1 MGLEGGG
8 AVNGGRVTPGGG
20 AGAPGGGTG
29 GRPDAVQM
37 VASASDGPPVSSE
50 VLAEALEE
58 EDAPAVDTAALQQ
71 RIAELEAD
79 LAKAEARL
87 SAQSERITLERE
99 LTAAGVVDL
108 ETGVAL
114 AERLLEMGDEDDPA
128 RAVARLRARK
138 PFLFPD
144 GGTVHEGPGAKA
156 SRASAMSG
164 DVRGGGLGAID
175 EMASSARATG
185 DRRELLRYLR
195 ARRGS

>member
-1 MGLEGGG
+1 M
-8 AVNGGRVTPGGG
+8 T
-20 AGAPGGGTG
+20 
-29 GRPDAVQM
+29 
-37 VASASDGPPVSSE
+37 DGPPVSSE
-50 VLAEALEE
+50 VLAEALAEE
-58 EDAPAVDTAALQQ
+58 EAPAVDTGALQR
-71 RIAELEAD
+71 RIAELEAE

-114 AERLLEMGDEDDPA
+114 AERLLEGGDEDDPA

-144 GGTVHEGPGAKA
+144 GGTVQEVSSRAS

-164 DVRGGGLGAID
+164 DFAGSTGGGLD
-175 EMASSARATG
+175 EIADTARATG

-195 ARRGS
+195 GRRGSPSPRPSRLISSPAFAGEWDRAEGGKSRA

>member
-1 MGLEGGG
+1 MDLGQPGGGVGDPGGGVLGGGG
-8 AVNGGRVTPGGG
+8 AVSTE
-20 AGAPGGGTG
+20 AP
-29 GRPDAVQM
+29 M
-37 VASASDGPPVSSE
+37 VDGPPVSSE

-58 EDAPAVDTAALQQ
+58 EETPVVDAAALSR
-71 RIAELEAD
+71 RIAELEAE

-87 SAQSERITLERE
+87 AAQGQRITLERA
-99 LTAAGVVDL
+99 LSAAGVVDL

-114 AERLLEMGDEDDPA
+114 AERLLEGGDEDDPA

-144 GGTVHEGPGAKA
+144 GGTVHERASTRAA

-164 DVRGGGLGAID
+164 DVGGDGLAALD
-175 EMASSARATG
+175 DMASSARSSG

-195 ARRGS
+195 ARRGI